1 MSIYFIGEEQS
12 LQDIL
17 RAREIRV
24 QYQEHL
30 LNKYEATVVS
40 YKLNIPGPI
49 KYNSLIKQIFDEG
62 LKVFKLK
69 LNENVFETLQEKTIY
84 ENTGPEYFG
93 TFNIEPEKIKRLT
106 TLIEETHPLGRLFDF
121 DVIAPNGLQ
130 LSREELGIEQRKC
143 LLCEK
148 NAFECGRSRS
158 HEVDALVV
166 KIETMALDYFNAH
179 ENDK

>member
-1 MSIYFIGEEQS
+1 MSLYFKGEEQS

-17 RAREIRV
+17 EARERRV
-24 QYQEHL
+24 QYQEYL
-30 LNKYEATVVS
+30 LNKYENTVVS

-62 LKVFKLK
+62 LKLFRQSLG
-69 LNENVFETLQEKTIY
+69 EHVFEKFEEKTIY

-93 TFNIEPEKIKRLT
+93 VFNIEAEKVKRLT

-121 DVIAPNGLQ
+121 DVITQSGLQ
-130 LSREELGIEQRKC
+130 LSREELEIEPRKC
-143 LLCEK
+143 LLCRK

-158 HEVDALVV
+158 HEVDALIA